1 MHSGSHSQ
9 LALSGYRRI
18 AIGAIGLV
26 VFCGCAQQP
35 RDDYAMIRSGD
46 RSATASDSSYAYHYP
61 STAPLLNAD
70 ELKRFVQQHRNQVV
84 VLEFWASWSASSR
97 DQIAGLAKLHAER
110 RSDGLRVIAC
120 TFDEPREWRT
130 HTVPVLQSAGANYPC
145 VVIPHGDRQSLGDWL
160 DPSWRFDL
168 PARFVVDRQGT
179 VVARA
184 RGDQAVIAALDSWG
198 STRTRRRSTYEST
211 TAPRERRLQ
220 VATASA
226 SDRSPGR
233 SDVDDSATRER
244 TYTSRSRTTDGS
256 ADSRASS
263 RAAST
268 ERYSSSRAS
277 SSSRRST
284 TTSRRSSGA
293 RSDRSTRVPR
303 RSTRSND
310 STTTRRVSTSV
321 GPASLRVKLVNIRTG
336 QSDWLPVVSR
346 DDGLT
351 AASDAIAAA
360 LRSRVGRSSNPRIA
374 VAPLSSMRTRDYS
387 TPLGRDASDAIV
399 ASLKREGYY
408 DLVPPVRAERLMK
421 DAGVTATQIDFDASV
436 VQNKL
441 DADYLVFGWVRND
454 VDELIR
460 ARSATRLAGDAGG
473 IDDGYIA
480 PRREAEDFQD

>member
-9 LALSGYRRI
+9 LALSGNRRI
-18 AIGAIGLV
+18 AIGAIGLLL
-26 VFCGCAQQP
+26 FCGCAQPP

-46 RSATASDSSYAYHYP
+46 RGPTASDSSYAYHYP

-97 DQIAGLAKLHAER
+97 DQIAELAELHAER

-160 DPSWRFDL
+160 DPSWQFDL

-184 RGDQAVIAALDSWG
+184 RGNQAVIAALDSWG

-211 TAPRERRLQ
+211 TPRERRLQ

-226 SDRSPGR
+226 SDQSPRR
-233 SDVDDSATRER
+233 SDVNNSSTRDR
-244 TYTSRSRTTDGS
+244 TYTSRSRTTAGS
-256 ADSRASS
+256 SS
-263 RAAST
+263 DRSSYRDAST
-268 ERYSSSRAS
+268 DRYAYSST
-277 SSSRRST
+277 SSRRST
-284 TTSRRSSGA
+284 TTSRRASGT
-293 RSDRSTRVPR
+293 RSDRSTRIPR
-303 RSTRSND
+303 RSTRSEA

-336 QSDWLPVVSR
+336 QSEWLPVVSR

-351 AASDAIAAA
+351 AASDAVAAA

-408 DLVPPVRAERLMK
+408 DLIPPVRAERLMK

-436 VQNKL
+436 VQDKL

-480 PRREAEDFQD
+480 PRREAEDFLD